1 MKKTLPIAIIATSL
15 LGLGSLTSCHD
26 EDFDVSTAV
35 LQEHA
40 FEQNFIKEFGKPSAT
55 QTWDFYSL
63 QMEALRKKGAA
74 TRATQ
79 AISVEVDKTI
89 SQPNLNENPAF
100 KQTIE
105 TYSYSLEEYKDNSLV
120 GQNNYT
126 LTSTGDFKIYAVRY
140 AGGIEVNQSYD
151 EVLKEYYYDLDFGL
165 AYYDDVNGK
174 AEYGGRV
181 LVPIFGP
188 GFKDG
193 YSGVD
198 RNPNYDNND
207 SYGNP
212 GWAAEV
218 KIPAGQN
225 FHFYLRYN
233 YPFPAGQMNNQGESI
248 SKHYQEQIFY
258 SNESPT
264 FIQRDGTPQTFS
276 DYGGA
281 SVLLYSS
288 ERYDEATNMDEQIMM
303 IGFEDAWGHGP
314 YQGTSVGNG
323 TKDGWFD
330 KDFNDVIVLIEGKLP
345 LPTAKRFFCEDK
357 NSFDWDY
364 NDVVFDVSNTGI
376 VLRAVGGTLPVWLRV
391 TDRRGTQTVYG
402 ELHTLMRSLQTDNK
416 KDKPNTFELP
426 DENGNMKTYYKPID
440 VAGWQTHHDYPG
452 IWLDPVRIVQWTHLG
467 TDVGNNFTRLDE
479 SQNEL
484 ERFANPFVDDPV
496 GGIEL
501 IVGSDINQTWQQAL
515 LEAEQPD
522 YYSEDPTGN
531 WTNAKELGSTAK
543 IVKLSSIG
551 GIPAIWSGLV
561 ANNWM
566 REEQKITWGYP
577 GFYGANVPTGGTE
590 PQWWNPSNESF
601 LYFYKNDEKDD
612 DAQGN

>member
-15 LGLGSLTSCHD
+15 LGLGCLTSCHD

-35 LQEHA
+35 LQDHA
-40 FEQNFIKEFGKPSAT
+40 FEQSFIKEFGKPSSN
-55 QTWDFYSL
+55 QTWDFYAQ
-63 QMEALRKKGAA
+63 QMEALRQEAGT

-79 AISVEVDKTI
+79 AITVTVNKDI
-89 SQPNLNENPAF
+89 SQPTDDYF
-100 KQTIE
+100 KNTVKTIGFA
-105 TYSYSLEEYKDNSLV
+105 LEENVDNSVV

-140 AGGIEVNQSYD
+140 AGAIEVQQTYD
-151 EVLKEYYYDLDFGL
+151 SDYDTYYYDLDFGL
-165 AYYDDVNGK
+165 AYYDDENGDPH
-174 AEYGGRV
+174 YGGRV
-181 LVPIFGP
+181 LVPIFGT
-188 GFKDG
+188 GFKSGYTGAGDG
-193 YSGVD
+193 DG
-198 RNPNYDNND
+198 ND
-207 SYGNP
+207 SWGNP

-218 KIPAGQN
+218 TMPIGTT
-225 FHFYLRYN
+225 FHFYLKYTYRFQEGDMNGQN
-233 YPFPAGQMNNQGESI
+233 YP
-248 SKHYQEQIFY
+248 KHYQEEIFY

-276 DYGGA
+276 DYDGA
-281 SVLLYSS
+281 STLLYSA
-288 ERYDEATNMDEQIMM
+288 ERIDETTGMDEQVMM
-303 IGFEDAWGHGP
+303 IGFEDAWGHGA
-314 YQGTSVGNG
+314 YKGASAGNG
-323 TKDGWFD
+323 TMDGWFD
-330 KDFNDVIVLIEGKLP
+330 RDFNDVVLLIEGKLP
-345 LPTAKRFFCEDK
+345 VPAAKRFFCEDK

-391 TDRRGTQTVYG
+391 TDRLGTQTVYG

-416 KDKPNTFELP
+416 KTKPNTFELP

-479 SQNEL
+479 SKNEL
-484 ERFANPFVDDPV
+484 ERFANPFATSKV
-496 GGIEL
+496 GDVEL
-501 IVGSDINQTWQQAL
+501 IVGSDINQNWQQAL
-515 LEAEQPD
+515 ALAEQPD
-522 YYSEDPTGN
+522 EDGI
-531 WTNAKELGSTAK
+531 WAGAKELGSKPK

-566 REEQKITWGYP
+566 REQQKITLGYP
-577 GFYGANVPTGGTE
+577 GFYGANVPEGGSE
-590 PQWWNPSNESF
+590 PQWWSPTNESF

-612 DAQGN
+612 DAPSTTNP

>member
-1 MKKTLPIAIIATSL
+1 MKKTLPIAIIAASL
-15 LGLGSLTSCHD
+15 LGLGSLSSCHD
-26 EDFDVSTAV
+26 EDFGVSTAV
-35 LQEHA
+35 LQDHA
-40 FEQNFIKEFGKPSAT
+40 FEQSFIKEFGKPSSN
-55 QTWDFYSL
+55 QTWDFYAQ
-63 QMEALRKKGAA
+63 QMEALRQESGT

-79 AISVEVDKTI
+79 EVSVEVIKNETI
-89 SQPNLNENPAF
+89 KQPTDAYFTNTV
-100 KQTIE
+100 QTIG
-105 TYSYSLEEYKDNSLV
+105 YALEEYVNNSVV

-126 LTSTGDFKIYAVRY
+126 LTSTGDFRIYAVRY
-140 AGGIEVNQSYD
+140 AGAIETQEKYA
-151 EVLKEYYYDLDFGL
+151 LDFGI
-165 AYYDDVNGK
+165 AYYENGQRK
-174 AEYGGRV
+174 
-181 LVPIFGP
+181 LVPIFGY
-188 GFKDG
+188 GFNTADG
-193 YSGVD
+193 FSPTSG
-198 RNPNYDNND
+198 

-218 KIPAGQN
+218 KIDKGQN
-225 FHFYLRYN
+225 FHFYLKYT
-233 YPFPAGQMNNQGESI
+233 YDFPAGKMNNQGSTI
-248 SKHYQEQIFY
+248 AAHNQDQIFY

-264 FIQRDGTPQTFS
+264 FIQIDGTPQTFS
-276 DYGGA
+276 DYDGA
-281 SVLLYSS
+281 STLLYSA
-288 ERYDEATNMDEQIMM
+288 ERIDETTGMDEQVMM
-303 IGFEDAWGHGP
+303 IGFEDAWGHGAYP
-314 YQGTSVGNG
+314 RGSNGNG

-330 KDFNDVIVLIEGKLP
+330 RDFNDVVFLIEGKLP
-345 LPTAKRFFCEDK
+345 VPAAKRFFCEDK

-391 TDRRGTQTVYG
+391 TDRRGTPTVYG

-416 KDKPNTFELP
+416 KTKPNTFELP

-484 ERFANPFVDDPV
+484 ERFANPFATSKV
-496 GGIEL
+496 GDVEL
-501 IVGSDINQTWQQAL
+501 IVGSDINQTWQQAVAL
-515 LEAEQPD
+515 AEQPD
-522 YYSEDPTGN
+522 DDGI
-531 WTNAKELGSTAK
+531 WAGAKELGSKPK

-566 REEQKITWGYP
+566 REQQKITLGYP
-577 GFYGANVPTGGTE
+577 GFYGANVPEGGAE
-590 PQWWNPSNESF
+590 PQWWSPTNESF

-612 DAQGN
+612 DAEGN

>member
-26 EDFDVSTAV
+26 EDFDVSTTV
-35 LQEHA
+35 LQERA
-40 FEQNFIKEFGKPSAT
+40 FEQSFIKEFGKPSEN
-55 QTWDFYSL
+55 QTWDFYAL
-63 QMEALRKKGAA
+63 QMEALRQKAGS

-79 AISVEVDKTI
+79 DEPITVNVDLNI
-89 SQPNLNENPAF
+89 SQPTDDYFTNTV
-100 KQTIE
+100 KTIG
-105 TYSYSLEEYKDNSLV
+105 YALEEYANNSIV
-120 GQNNYT
+120 GQNHYS

-140 AGGIEVNQSYD
+140 AGAIEVTQQRDSEN
-151 EVLKEYYYDLDFGL
+151 EPYYYNLDFGL
-165 AYYDDVNGK
+165 AYYDNVNGDVN
-174 AEYGGRV
+174 YGGRV

-193 YSGVD
+193 YSGVGD
-198 RNPNYDNND
+198 GDGSD
-207 SYGNP
+207 SWGNP

-218 KIPAGQN
+218 TIPVGTS
-225 FHFYLRYN
+225 FHFYLKYT
-233 YPFPAGQMNNQGESI
+233 YPFPAGDMNGQHYD
-248 SKHYQEQIFY
+248 KHYQEEIFY

-264 FIQRDGTPQTFS
+264 FIQMNGTPQTFS
-276 DYGGA
+276 DYDGA
-281 SVLLYSS
+281 STLLYSA
-288 ERYDEATNMDEQIMM
+288 ERIDEASGMDEQVMM
-303 IGFEDAWGHGP
+303 IGFEDAWGHGA
-314 YQGTSVGNG
+314 YHGASAGNG

-330 KDFNDVIVLIEGKLP
+330 RDFNDVVFLIEGKLP
-345 LPTAKRFFCEDK
+345 IPTAKRFFCEDR

-391 TDRRGTQTVYG
+391 KDRLGNPTVYG
-402 ELHTLMRSLQTDNK
+402 ELHTLMRSLQTDDK
-416 KDKPNTFELP
+416 KTKPNTFELA
-426 DENGNMKTYYKPID
+426 DVNGEVKTYYKPID

-452 IWLDPVRIVQWTHLG
+452 IWLDPVRLVQWTHLG
-467 TDVGNNFTRLDE
+467 TDEGNNFTRLDE
-479 SQNEL
+479 AQKEL

-515 LEAEQPD
+515 ALAEQPD
-522 YYSEDPTGN
+522 EEGI
-531 WTNAKELGSTAK
+531 WANAKENGSKPK

-566 REEQKITWGYP
+566 REQQKITLGYP
-577 GFYGANVPTGGTE
+577 GFYGDNIPVGGTE
-590 PQWWNPSNESF
+590 PQWWTPTNESF

-612 DAQGN
+612 DAEGD